1 MGFIE
6 AVSDQRLAALYSY
19 WSSKR
24 GPRAMPARADI
35 DPGELRRLLPHI
47 LLIDVVAGGEDF
59 RYRLVGTEIERH
71 IGRPVTGRLISEVLC
86 GRYLA
91 YIRSLHQRVIAEAA
105 PVYSENNFN
114 AGHNAG
120 QGGLAEIADFKR
132 ASRLMLPLA
141 KDGASIDMILCGQLF
156 VPIRTLDQPEVLLVD
171 KA

>member
-6 AVSDQRLAALYSY
+6 SVSDQRLAALHSY

-24 GPRAMPARADI
+24 GPRILPARADI

-47 LLIDVVAGGEDF
+47 LLIDVVAGGRDF

-86 GRYLA
+86 GDYLA

-105 PVYSENNFN
+105 PVYSENNFDTDN
-114 AGHNAG
+114 V
-120 QGGLAEIADFKR
+120 GLAEVADFKR
-132 ASRLMLPLA
+132 TFRLMLPLA
-141 KDGASIDMILCGQLF
+141 KDGASIDMILCGQIF
-156 VPIRTLDQPEVLLVD
+156 VPIRALDQPEILLVD